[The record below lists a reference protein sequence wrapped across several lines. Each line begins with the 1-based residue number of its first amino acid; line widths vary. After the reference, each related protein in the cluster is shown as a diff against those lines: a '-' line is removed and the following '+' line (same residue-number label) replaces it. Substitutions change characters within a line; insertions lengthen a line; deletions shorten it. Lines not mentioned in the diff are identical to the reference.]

1 MCSLIRYISS
11 IDRSHRIITR
21 LIFTE
26 EKINYRVYRMRFSF
40 FIVLVIVRITFELI
54 LLLSELFDLV
64 RGKKKE
70 KNTQVY

>member
-64 RGKKKE
+64 RRKKKE